1 MFSLT
6 LVSLLGNHFG
16 KQLKRKKEKSCQQV
30 HCNHKANILEGMS
43 NGKLHDVCQALSSV
57 ISTPFFYLHHTKDLR
72 SQRWSVDSLW
82 AVSIW
87 TGDRDIYNAWPCL
100 IIAQRQTTSFLKLCS
115 LLFPNRKARRETGR
129 RWNSDKEF
137 HKEDTVSII
146 LELHH
151 YHFVF
156 LCWCS

>member
-1 MFSLT
+1 MSTSSLQSQSKHSGRNEQWKT
-6 LVSLLGNHFG
+6 AQCVPSF
-16 KQLKRKKEKSCQQV
+16 E
-30 HCNHKANILEGMS
+30 
-43 NGKLHDVCQALSSV
+43 LSY
-57 ISTPFFYLHHTKDLR
+57 INTFFYLHHTKDLR
-72 SQRWSVDSLW
+72 SQRWWVDSLW